1 MRQLDTLHVRAHM
14 AYPDIHWK
22 RRRAKATVGDAWS
35 CSSGS
40 QAAPTNQWQSA
51 SSWSGWCTDDS
62 PWQWWSDW
70 STEKPPET
78 AWHDWNWNNADWW
91 WADHWH
97 GYVQDEER
105 SQKKYARWDRHA
117 TTQPEADANLME
129 DANQT
134 NVNQKEDAN
143 QSNVNKTQCW
153 SCGAWCLQENLRHL
167 PECKCRPR
175 CTGFAQGYLVWR
187 QLTMHGLTSA
197 KSSMTWN
204 KV

>member
-1 MRQLDTLHVRAHM
+1 MLLYPASVVVVDQACMHCSTL
-14 AYPDIHWK
+14 PCWP
-22 RRRAKATVGDAWS
+22 
-35 CSSGS
+35 
-40 QAAPTNQWQSA
+40 QAAGTFDNFA
-51 SSWSGWCTDDS
+51 
-62 PWQWWSDW
+62 
-70 STEKPPET
+70 
-78 AWHDWNWNNADWW
+78 ADWW

-117 TTQPEADANLME
+117 TKQPEADANLME

-167 PECKCRPR
+167 PECKWRPWCPHR
-175 CTGFAQGYLVWR
+175 VCPRLGCLETAHNKWIDICEEFSDMEQGLNA
-187 QLTMHGLTSA
+187 LTTAASSRGNDGSPAFGSA
-197 KSSMTWN
+197 VAPSGCAGDP
-204 KV
+204 

>member
-1 MRQLDTLHVRAHM
+1 MLLYPASVVVVDQACMHCSTL
-14 AYPDIHWK
+14 PCWP
-22 RRRAKATVGDAWS
+22 
-35 CSSGS
+35 
-40 QAAPTNQWQSA
+40 QAAGTFDNFA
-51 SSWSGWCTDDS
+51 
-62 PWQWWSDW
+62 
-70 STEKPPET
+70 
-78 AWHDWNWNNADWW
+78 ADWW

-105 SQKKYARWDRHA
+105 SQNKYARWDRHA
-117 TTQPEADANLME
+117 TKQPEADANLME

-167 PECKCRPR
+167 PECKWRPR